1 MSGIA
6 IWAIS
11 SNVAVKNNGVDQ
23 PKVRKSE
30 PRTVEITNGSF
41 LKALKEIS
49 PPDTNQIPNEKDKIA
64 VIAKIIT
71 AYPRPTSPKEKYAM
85 GNPIFPVF
93 PKVKGARNVL
103 LFILRNFIESQKIII
118 KMKYVTNVALLINTK
133 S

>member
-23 PKVRKSE
+23 PKARKSE

-41 LKALKEIS
+41 LKDLKDVF

-71 AYPRPTSPKEKYAM
+71 AYPRPTSPKAK
-85 GNPIFPVF
+85 
-93 PKVKGARNVL
+93 
-103 LFILRNFIESQKIII
+103 
-118 KMKYVTNVALLINTK
+118 
-133 S
+133 